1 MERDVGKFGQFH
13 PIVNAVYYLAVLI
26 FAMLFMHPLLQGI
39 ALVCTLCYLAV
50 LKGFRQML
58 SSILFLLPVVAVTA
72 ILNPVLNGAGTTVLA
87 TLPNG
92 KPLTKEAF
100 LYGISSGVMLATVIC
115 WFACLHQL
123 MTSDKLMYLFGKLA
137 PSLSL
142 VFSMTLRFVPRFRVQ
157 LSAVLAAQKNIGR
170 GILRGSIFNRLRQG
184 IAILSMMITW
194 SFEHALDT
202 ADSMKSRGYGLEG
215 RTSFSIFRFTARDTR
230 TLLFLA
236 ALIVWIAVTFCVGGF
251 AISFFP
257 TIQLK
262 RLGIWGVMGAFAYVL
277 LCALPLITELVEAI
291 RWKQ

>member
-1 MERDVGKFGQFH
+1 MEQDARQFGQFH
-13 PIVNAVYYLAVLI
+13 PIINGVYFLAVLI
-26 FAMLFMHPLLQGI
+26 FAMFFLHPLLQGI
-39 ALVCTLCYLAV
+39 AAACVLCYLV
-50 LKGFRQML
+50 ILKGLRQML
-58 SSILFLLPVVAVTA
+58 STALFLLPVVAVTA
-72 ILNPVLNGAGTTVLA
+72 ILNPVLNDAGTTVLA
-87 TLPNG
+87 TLPGG
-92 KPLTKEAF
+92 KHLTKEAF

-123 MTSDKLMYLFGKLA
+123 MTSDKLMYLFGKLL

-170 GILRGSIFNRLRQG
+170 GVQRGSVFNRLKQG

-202 ADSMKSRGYGLEG
+202 ADSMRSRGYGLGG
-215 RTSFSIFRFTARDTR
+215 RTSFSPFRFTARDR
-230 TLLFLA
+230 STLLFLVV
-236 ALIVWIAVTFCVGGF
+236 LIVWIAVTFCVGGF
-251 AISFFP
+251 GISFFP

-262 RLGIWGVMGAFAYVL
+262 RLGVWGVMGAFAYFL
-277 LCALPLITELVEAI
+277 LCALPLITELVEVI

>member
-1 MERDVGKFGQFH
+1 MERDVRQFGQFH
-13 PIVNAVYYLAVLI
+13 PVVNGVYFLAVLI

-39 ALVCTLCYLAV
+39 ALTCVLCYLVV
-50 LKGFRQML
+50 LKGLRQML
-58 SSILFLLPVVAVTA
+58 STARFLLPVVAVTA

-87 TLPNG
+87 TLPSG

-115 WFACLHQL
+115 WFSCLHQL
-123 MTSDKLMYLFGKLA
+123 MTSDKLMYLFGGFV

-157 LSAVLAAQKNIGR
+157 LSAVLAAQRNIGR
-170 GILRGSIFNRLRQG
+170 GALDGSIFKRIKQG

-202 ADSMKSRGYGLEG
+202 ADSMKSRGYGLGG
-215 RTSFSIFRFTARDTR
+215 RTSFSLFRFTARDSR

-236 ALIVWIAVTFCVGGF
+236 VLIVWIAVTFGVGGV

-257 TIQLK
+257 IIQLK
-262 RLGIWGVMGAFAYVL
+262 RLGVQGVMGAFAYFL
-277 LCALPLITELVEAI
+277 LCSLPLTTELVEVI
-291 RWKQ
+291 RWKK